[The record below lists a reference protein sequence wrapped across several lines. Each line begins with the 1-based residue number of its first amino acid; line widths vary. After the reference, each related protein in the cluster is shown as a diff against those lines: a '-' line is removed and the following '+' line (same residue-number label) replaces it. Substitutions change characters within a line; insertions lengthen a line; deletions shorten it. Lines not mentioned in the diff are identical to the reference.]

1 MSLKERLAA
10 DLKTAMKEKN
20 VHAMMKI
27 VDLMKTT
34 ALVKTNAIVMI
45 VDVKKN
51 LLAQVSVVDAL
62 DVEAWTLIQ

>member
-27 VDLMKTT
+27 VDVMKTT
-34 ALVKTNAIVMI
+34 ALVKMNATVMI

-62 DVEAWTLIQ
+62 DVEAWMLIQ

>member
-1 MSLKERLAA
+1 MSVLVA
-10 DLKTAMKEKN
+10 AMKEKN

>member
-1 MSLKERLAA
+1 MSVLVA
-10 DLKTAMKEKN
+10 AMKEKN

-45 VDVKKN
+45 ADVKKN